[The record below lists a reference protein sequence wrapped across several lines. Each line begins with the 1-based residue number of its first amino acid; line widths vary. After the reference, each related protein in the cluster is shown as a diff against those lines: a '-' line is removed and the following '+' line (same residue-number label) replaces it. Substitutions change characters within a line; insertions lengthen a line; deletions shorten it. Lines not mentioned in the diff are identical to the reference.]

1 MWLQIRLYLL
11 LGLMFAIIYAIV
23 VAVLRTMGVGTLV
36 VYAVIASLM
45 LLIQYLIGPK
55 LVELS
60 MRVDYVSESEYPEL
74 HRMVRELAAE
84 AGIPKPRVGISNIPV
99 PNAFAFGRWLSDSR
113 VCVTRS
119 LLGLLSPKELRAVL
133 GHEISHLKHRDVMVI
148 TTLSIVPMICWLIA
162 WSLMFSGGRN
172 RGSVVLLGAAAFILY
187 FITNLI
193 VLYAS
198 RIREYYADRG
208 SVKLGNQPHHLAT
221 ALYKLVYG
229 SARAPEQV
237 VKEVQGYK
245 AFFLND
251 PGRALDEIREL
262 SQIDID
268 RTGTIDSAELA
279 ALSQKKIRVGL
290 AEKMLELLSTHPNM
304 LKRIKHLSTLA

>member
-1 MWLQIRLYLL
+1 
-11 LGLMFAIIYAIV
+11 MFAIIYAIV
-23 VAVLRTMGVGTLV
+23 VVVLRTMGIGTLV

-45 LLIQYLIGPK
+45 LLLQYLIAPK

-60 MRVDYVSESEYPEL
+60 MRVHYVSESEHPEL
-74 HRMVRELAAE
+74 HRMVSELAAE

-99 PNAFAFGRWLSDSR
+99 PNAFAFGRWLGDGR

-119 LLGLLSPKELRAVL
+119 LLGLLNQKELRAVL

-162 WSLMFSGGRN
+162 WSLMFSGNRN
-172 RGSVVLLGAAAFILY
+172 RGNIVLLGAAAFALY
-187 FITNLI
+187 FITNLL

-208 SVKLGNQPHHLAT
+208 SVKLGNQPHHLAS

-229 SARAPEQV
+229 SARTPEHV

-251 PGRALDEIREL
+251 PSRALDEIQEL
-262 SQIDID
+262 SQVDVD

-279 ALSQKKIRVGL
+279 ALSQKRIRVGL
-290 AEKMLELLSTHPNM
+290 ADKMLELFSTHPNM